1 MEIGVK
7 QKQFHTHE
15 RQPRQARPT
24 NPPPSQSQRYSP
36 PPPPRLCPQP
46 IRYALGLCALWIT
59 TVCTRH
65 THARKFVCTFAHLF
79 QKSTRECR
87 PRSHSYQSIYSR
99 FLHLGA
105 GQELDGALAGNEVMV
120 HLQGEGV
127 GRARGGKAHSGSD
140 NRRHRHVFDTDMC
153 SSLGLPCS
161 VKERGR
167 EGTQMLRER
176 EGGRE
181 GGRGGRETEQERHK
195 QERASERE
203 KTFDD
208 TYHARSAPP
217 PFMEETP
224 LFIAAREDI

>member
-1 MEIGVK
+1 
-7 QKQFHTHE
+7 
-15 RQPRQARPT
+15 
-24 NPPPSQSQRYSP
+24 
-36 PPPPRLCPQP
+36 
-46 IRYALGLCALWIT
+46 
-59 TVCTRH
+59 
-65 THARKFVCTFAHLF
+65 
-79 QKSTRECR
+79 
-87 PRSHSYQSIYSR
+87 
-99 FLHLGA
+99 
-105 GQELDGALAGNEVMV
+105 MV
-120 HLQGEGV
+120 HLQGEGG

-181 GGRGGRETEQERHK
+181 GGRGGRETEQERNK